1 MQLPQWHRFITSRPN
16 LLVSALIG
24 AATAFVV
31 PDSLHWVTRTLISWN
46 VAVWI
51 FLGIMLHLVITSDHQ
66 KVNDKADKEDENA
79 GVVLAVLVVA
89 SIFSLTAIFYELGQ
103 LADAKGAER
112 IGRYALTVGT
122 LIGSWLLV
130 GVLFCFHYA
139 HKYYRCDKPCKPLKF
154 PDDEKQPDYWDFMYF
169 AFTVSVAV
177 QTSDV
182 AVMGGD
188 MRRLVLGHSV
198 LNFFFNLVVLGLSIN
213 IAAGLIK
220 T

>member
-1 MQLPQWHRFITSRPN
+1 MTLPNWHRFISSRPN

-24 AATAFVV
+24 GAIAFFL
-31 PDSLHWVTRTLISWN
+31 PDELTWITRALICWN

-51 FLGIMLHLVITSDHQ
+51 FLVIMMRTVIISDHER
-66 KVNDKADKEDENA
+66 VNDKAEQEDANA

-89 SIFSLTAIFYELGQ
+89 SMFSLMAIFSELSQ
-103 LADAKGAER
+103 LADAKGIER
-112 IGRYALTVGT
+112 VGRYALTVGT

-130 GVLFCFHYA
+130 GILFCFHYA
-139 HKYYRCDKPCKPLKF
+139 HKYYRCDHKIKPLKF
-154 PDDEKQPDYWDFMYF
+154 PDDETQPDYWDFMYF
-169 AFTVSVAV
+169 AFTISVAV

-182 AVMGGD
+182 TVMGAD

-213 IAAGLIK
+213 IAAGVIK
-220 T
+220 S